1 MCIWEIKRIQSGR
14 HTQAFPYWCSL
25 RAEFPSRSFEKHET
39 PASCVKSK
47 WNCARSRPGDVSATQ
62 GRVDVRQSESSAVSH
77 RPHPR
82 GPRSKVIAEQPVVG
96 LKKDYIYIRDRQLFW
111 FGDGRYL
118 HLMHNGLLHF
128 QHKALE
134 ATKWIFDLGLSPR
147 YTTERLEKLKTL
159 FFFLTFFFNWGFVQ
173 HEGTEK
179 HNNCI

>member
-1 MCIWEIKRIQSGR
+1 M
-14 HTQAFPYWCSL
+14 L
-25 RAEFPSRSFEKHET
+25 
-39 PASCVKSK
+39 PASGVPVTEL
-47 WNCARSRPGDVSATQ
+47 WETRDAGQLREVQVELRSVSTR

-82 GPRSKVIAEQPVVG
+82 GARSKVIAEQPVVS

-118 HLMHNGLLHF
+118 HLMHNGILHF
-128 QHKALE
+128 QHKALK

-159 FFFLTFFFNWGFVQ
+159 FFFLLFFFQLRLCAAWRYWKTQ
-173 HEGTEK
+173 QLHL
-179 HNNCI
+179 IWPM